1 MDNKCNSKNHCV
13 TIDLNLKIK
22 FEFSLESLSC
32 INIIWSMRKTGL
44 RVGTEYSLHYILL
57 HKIVDLNLNR
67 KWIPEE
73 FLTFY
78 EAAKHSESVKLYAVD
93 VTMELNCE
101 DL

>member
-13 TIDLNLKIK
+13 TIDFNIKIK
-22 FEFSLESLSC
+22 FEFSLERLSC
-32 INIIWSMRKTGL
+32 IIIIWSMRKKGVS
-44 RVGTEYSLHYILL
+44 VGTEYSLHYISL

-78 EAAKHSESVKLYAVD
+78 EAAKHSELVELNVVD
-93 VTMELNCE
+93 VTMQLNCE